1 MKKFL
6 PLIAIGIILVDQVSK
21 YIIAISFEIGEKFY
35 IIGDWMKI
43 TYVQN
48 RGVAFS
54 MFSGNQFITIMLTSI
69 LLIVCL
75 AFIIKEKENKALL
88 IVLTCILGGGVG
100 NLIDRIFRG
109 YVVDMISCGNFAVFN
124 IADIFVTCG
133 CILCA
138 VYLLF
143 FYKDDQKNE

>member
-6 PLIAIGIILVDQVSK
+6 PLIAIGIVLIDQASK
-21 YIIAISFEIGEKFY
+21 YIIATSLELGEKIY

-54 MFSGNQFITIMLTSI
+54 MFSGNQIITIILTSI

-75 AFIIKEKENKALL
+75 AFILKENKNKALL
-88 IVLTCILGGGVG
+88 VVLTCIFAGGIG
-100 NLIDRIFRG
+100 NLIDRILRG

-124 IADIFVTCG
+124 VADIFVTCG

>member
-6 PLIAIGIILVDQVSK
+6 PLIAIGIVLIDQASK
-21 YIIAISFEIGEKFY
+21 YIIATSLELGEKIY
-35 IIGDWMKI
+35 IIGNWMKI

-54 MFSGNQFITIMLTSI
+54 MFSGNQLITIFLTSI
-69 LLIVCL
+69 LLILCL
-75 AFIIKEKENKALL
+75 AFILKENENKALL
-88 IVLTCILGGGVG
+88 VVLTCIFAGGIG

-124 IADIFVTCG
+124 VADIFVTCG

-143 FYKDDQKNE
+143 FYKDDKKNE

>member
-6 PLIAIGIILVDQVSK
+6 PLIAIGIVLIDQASK
-21 YIIAISFEIGEKFY
+21 YIIATSLELGEKIY
-35 IIGDWMKI
+35 IIGNWMKI

-54 MFSGNQFITIMLTSI
+54 MFSGNQIITIILTSI

-75 AFIIKEKENKALL
+75 AFILKENKNKALL
-88 IVLTCILGGGVG
+88 VVLTCIFAGGIG

-124 IADIFVTCG
+124 VADIFVTCG

-143 FYKDDQKNE
+143 FYKDDKKNE

>member
-6 PLIAIGIILVDQVSK
+6 SLIAIGIIFFDQASK
-21 YIIAISFEIGEKFY
+21 YVIASSLKLGEKIY
-35 IIGDWMKI
+35 IIGNWMKI

-54 MFSGNQFITIMLTSI
+54 MFSGNQAITIVLTSV

-88 IVLTCILGGGVG
+88 IILTCILGGGVG
-100 NLIDRIFRG
+100 NLVDRIFRG